1 MKALF
6 IILLFC
12 SCTSIWCDEFPLQTV
27 EITFENGIKDTVVCR
42 HPLGI
47 VDHNLVTI
55 AGGCDNDTEIFTDSV
70 MDFKIISY

>member
-1 MKALF
+1 MIKAIF
-6 IILLFC
+6 ILLLFC

-27 EITFENGIKDTVVCR
+27 EITFENGQKDTVICR

-55 AGGCDNDTEIFTDSV
+55 AAGCDNDTQIFADSV
-70 MDFKIISY
+70 TAFRIL

>member
-6 IILLFC
+6 IILLFS

-27 EITFENGIKDTVVCR
+27 EITFENGNKDTVRCR

-47 VDHNLVTI
+47 VDHKLVTI
-55 AGGCDNDTEIFTDSV
+55 SGGCDNDTEIFSDSV
-70 MDFKIISY
+70 TAFKIINF